1 MVRHIVLWNFRDG
14 ADGFSPE
21 ENLQNAQKM
30 KSLLEELSNL
40 IDGIV
45 ELKVHI
51 NAMPSSNRDIMLDSL
66 FENEEALAAYIVHPE
81 HKRVGEFVR
90 SVTKDRACVDYT
102 LTKCS
107 NTPECPCPETNE
119 CPNHSK
125 CCSCV
130 VKHREGGNL
139 PFCLRFITEE
149 K

>member
-1 MVRHIVLWNFRDG
+1 MVRHIVLWNY

-21 ENLQNAQKM
+21 ENLKNAQKM
-30 KSLLEELSNL
+30 KALLEELLSL

-45 ELKVHI
+45 ELKVQI
-51 NAMPSSNRDIMLDSL
+51 NPMSSSNRDIMLDSL
-66 FENEEALAAYIVHPE
+66 FESEEALAAYIVHPE

-102 LTKCS
+102 LAKCP
-107 NTPECPCPETNE
+107 NAPECPCPKTE

-130 VKHREGGNL
+130 VKHRDGGNL

-149 K
+149 KPNG